1 MKFSV
6 SFAASVSAYYP
17 AILRTERLILRQW
30 KESDVLPYATLNA
43 DQRVMEFMLGTMTEA
58 ETRQS
63 IENIKKHF
71 DTHGFGRWAVEIA
84 DAEKFI
90 GFVGINIPT
99 YTLPFSPCVEV
110 AWRICADE
118 WGKGYAP
125 EAANEAM
132 RDGFERVGL
141 QEIVSFTTLTNLKSR
156 RVMEKLGMQYC
167 PAEDFDHPM
176 VPEGHRLRRHVLY
189 RMTQDAWSSRP

>member
-1 MKFSV
+1 MSTN
-6 SFAASVSAYYP
+6 YP
-17 AILRTERLILRQW
+17 AVLQTRRLILRQW
-30 KESDVLPYATLNA
+30 QESDFLPYAKLNA
-43 DQRVMEFMLGTMTEA
+43 DQRVMEFMLGTMTEE

-63 IENIKKHF
+63 IENIEKHF
-71 DTHGFGRWAVEIA
+71 DAHGFGRWAVQIA
-84 DAEKFI
+84 DSEKFI
-90 GFVGINIPT
+90 GFVGISIPT

-110 AWRICADE
+110 AWRVCPDE

-141 QEIVSFTTLTNLKSR
+141 QEIVSFTTLINLKSR

-176 VPEGHRLRRHVLY
+176 VPQGHRLRRHVLY
-189 RMTQDAWSSRP
+189 RMSKADWNLRP